1 MAVLVDARR
10 PLLKPGFPVVLVG
23 IAIVLGLGILA
34 VQIEL
39 LILLW
44 SSSVVL
50 FSSLWLMQRTIGAF
64 DFRRLTIPAFW
75 YYSYLAMVWIPAF
88 FIFFEVTPYG
98 YAYQIQPGPHL
109 YTFLFAAQSVLL
121 TAPLGIVL
129 INRLLHF
136 DKHEIERYFGRSIQQ
151 GKSTNPLSYFL
162 FLSGAI
168 ALTFYYFFEVGQ
180 LPVLEMFRDPGDFKY
195 LAQLRQESFSAL
207 ESPFV
212 YAYSVLREVVYPF
225 LIAVSFGSYLYTRRA
240 TWLLLFITTFII
252 GLLYASTSI
261 ARGPVATVFL
271 VLAFCYY
278 LCKPVKLSLRNV
290 MLALAFIFS
299 FPVAVTILTS
309 GSGWTLFDAVKA
321 IGIRLFYVPAY
332 IAHLY
337 FEIVPSE
344 VGYQYGA
351 TSGKLAWLFGMKYF
365 NISHYVLLRVYP
377 DAHPSGNAGGAFFA
391 DFYANFG
398 IPGVLFGGVLI
409 GVIMQGLQVLL
420 LRQKKTVVS
429 IAVYAFL
436 FYAFWMT
443 TSRHLQTVL
452 LSTGV
457 LFAVLF
463 WWMLSVADEV
473 LKLRRPKAY
482 G

>member
-10 PLLKPGFPVVLVG
+10 SLLKPGFPVVLVG
-23 IAIVLGLGILA
+23 IAIVLGLSILA

-50 FSSLWLMQRTIGAF
+50 FSSLWLMQRTIRVL

-75 YYSYLAMVWIPAF
+75 YYSYLSMIWIPAF
-88 FIFFEVTPYG
+88 LIFFKVTPYG

-109 YTFLFAAQSVLL
+109 YTFLFAAQSILITV
-121 TAPLGIVL
+121 PLGIFL
-129 INRLLHF
+129 TNKLLHF
-136 DKHEIERYFGRSIQQ
+136 EKDEIERYFGRSPQQ
-151 GKSTNPLSYFL
+151 GSSVSPVSYSL

-168 ALTFYYFFEVGQ
+168 ALTLYYFFEVRQ
-180 LPVLEMFRDPGDFKY
+180 LPVLEMFRDPGDFRY
-195 LAQLRQESFSAL
+195 LTKLRQESFSAL

-225 LIAVSFGSYLYTRRA
+225 LIAVSFGCYLHTRRA
-240 TWLLLFITTFII
+240 IWLFLFITTLII

-261 ARGPVATVFL
+261 ARGPVATMFL

-278 LCKPVKLSLRNV
+278 LWKPAKLSLRNV
-290 MLALAFIFS
+290 MLTLAFIFS
-299 FPVAVTILTS
+299 FPVAVTILTR
-309 GSGWTLFDAVKA
+309 SGWTLLDALKA
-321 IGIRLFYVPAY
+321 IGIRLFYLPSYV
-332 IAHLY
+332 AHLY
-337 FEIVPSE
+337 FELIPFE

-351 TSGKLAWLFGMKYF
+351 TSGKLAWLFGMEYF
-365 NISHYVLLRVYP
+365 NIGQYVLLRIYP
-377 DAHPSGNAGGAFFA
+377 NAPLSGNAGGAFFA

-398 IPGVLFGGVLI
+398 IPGVLFGGVLF
-409 GVIMQGLQVLL
+409 GVIMQGLQILL
-420 LRQKKTVVS
+420 LRQEKSIAS

-457 LFAVLF
+457 LFVLLF
-463 WWMLSVADEV
+463 WWTLAIGDEI
-473 LKLRRPKAY
+473 LKRARSKTYA
-482 G
+482 